1 MARSPLVKILR
12 QAYKVAQISR
22 KSNIPSSEVLGSI
35 NERISRRRL
44 LQGGLALASAAAA
57 TTFKRESSA
66 VASGG
71 SSILVVGAG
80 IAGLTAA
87 YRLRQ
92 AGVRVDII
100 EARNRVGGRMRSLAN
115 AAGTQITAELGGE
128 FIDSDHTCLRSLAT
142 ELGLKIVD
150 LLAADQGLGKD
161 TYFFDGRKV
170 SIEKVI
176 RDFAPVA
183 QQIDLDLE
191 AIANFESYRVFD
203 RPTARLDRLSITE
216 YLDRIPATPM
226 IRELIK
232 VAYTIEY
239 GRDAEEQSCLNL
251 LFLIGT
257 EPGEFSIFGTSD
269 ERFYIDGGNDQ
280 VPRLLAQLLADSIQT
295 GTVLESL
302 KTLSDKRYRVS
313 LRSGERTF
321 ERNYER
327 VLLTVPF
334 SVLRKIQL
342 DVDLPVI
349 KRLAIKTLGYGTNA
363 KLITSYQEKIWRT
376 RYGSTANVYTDLGF
390 QNTWECSQS
399 RYTPGQGLI
408 ANYTGGRQGLVL
420 GTATSGVHA
429 RKLVS
434 QLEQVFPGIKG
445 VRLQN
450 KVNQIHWPSE
460 QYTRGSYACYLVGQW
475 TQMYG
480 VEGERVGN
488 LFFAGEHTSLEYQ
501 GYMEGGCETGQ
512 AVAIAILEDL
522 GQADANRQR
531 EQISKNRRA
540 RRRQRGRFPFRQF
553 RGKI

>member
-12 QAYKVAQISR
+12 QAYKVTQISR
-22 KSNIPSSEVLGSI
+22 TSNIPSSEVLGSI

-57 TTFKRESSA
+57 TTFKRESRA
-66 VASGG
+66 VASGT
-71 SSILVVGAG
+71 SILVVGAG

-100 EARNRVGGRMRSLAN
+100 EARNRVGGRMRSLAK
-115 AAGTQITAELGGE
+115 AAGTEITAELGGE

-142 ELGLKIVD
+142 ELGLKIID
-150 LLAADQGLGKD
+150 LLTAEQGLVKD
-161 TYFFDGRKV
+161 TYFFEGRKV
-170 SIEKVI
+170 SIEEII

-183 QQIDLDLE
+183 QQIDIDLE
-191 AIANFESYRVFD
+191 AIANFESYAVFD
-203 RPTARLDRLSITE
+203 RPTDQLDRLSIAE
-216 YLDRIPATPM
+216 YLNRIPATPM

-251 LFLIGT
+251 LFLIST
-257 EPGEFSIFGTSD
+257 EPGDFSIFGTSD

-280 VPRLLAQLLADSIQT
+280 VPQRLAQMLADSIQT
-295 GTVLESL
+295 GTVLESI
-302 KTLSDKRYRVS
+302 KSLSDRRYRVS
-313 LRSGERTF
+313 LRSGEKTF

-363 KLITSYQEKIWRT
+363 KLITGYQEKVWRT

-399 RYTPGQGLI
+399 RYTLGAGLI

-420 GTATSGVHA
+420 GTTTSEIHA
-429 RKLVS
+429 QKLGS
-434 QLEQVFPGIKG
+434 QLEQVFPGIKS

-450 KVNQIHWPSE
+450 KVNQIHWPRE

-531 EQISKNRRA
+531 EQIGKNRSA
-540 RRRQRGRFPFRQF
+540 RRRQRGRFPFRQL
-553 RGKI
+553 RRKI